1 MPGPGRCCLPAR
13 QDLEAPSPVPGPGLR
28 DGGRPPPP
36 GTWDCLVPGSQVPTH
51 TPPSRSASPSRRGR
65 VRARRGREAGGAG
78 APGDPGPCSWVG
90 GQGSRQRRVQ
100 AGASQA
106 DRPTA
111 AAAPASW
118 HPPVQVVDEVSRV
131 VGQDDAVLAHVA
143 VVPQHAHRHVRRHF
157 GKLPENVVEGPWEAH
172 VGRDPP

>member
-1 MPGPGRCCLPAR
+1 MHHPQCLAPAS
-13 QDLEAPSPVPGPGLR
+13 EME
-28 DGGRPPPP
+28 GGRPHLAP
-36 GTWDCLVPGSQVPTH
+36 GTAQCQEARCPPSVLPAH

-65 VRARRGREAGGAG
+65 VRARRGGEAGRAG
-78 APGDPGPCSWVG
+78 APGEPGLCSWVG
-90 GQGSRQRRVQ
+90 GQGSRQRRAQ

-111 AAAPASW
+111 AAAPTSW